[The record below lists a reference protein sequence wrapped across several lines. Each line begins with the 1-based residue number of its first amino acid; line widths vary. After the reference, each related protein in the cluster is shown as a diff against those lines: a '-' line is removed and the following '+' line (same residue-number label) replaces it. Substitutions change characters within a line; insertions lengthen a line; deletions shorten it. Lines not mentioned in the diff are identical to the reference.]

1 MLYYLGNLWLEQAEL
16 CSARMCLSV
25 RPASPPS
32 PYNFKIQLHPL
43 RLSSA
48 SCKEVTH
55 RLQSSTKIFTCS
67 KETFLCFYYQLKML
81 TTLHIYRLLGPA
93 FS

>member
-1 MLYYLGNLWLEQAEL
+1 MLYYLGNLWLGQAEL
-16 CSARMCLSV
+16 CSARMCLSI

-32 PYNFKIQLHPL
+32 PYNCKIQLHPL
-43 RLSSA
+43 RLY

-55 RLQSSTKIFTCS
+55 RLQSSMKIFTRS